1 MDLTL
6 RNLVYKGP
14 VVGGSIVIRNGRRL
28 VLLKPECEGRMHAE
42 YLVQCSH
49 RMVAKNSYQQHI

>member
-6 RNLVYKGP
+6 RKMVYKGP
-14 VVGGSIVIRNGRRL
+14 VVGGSIIIRNGGRL
-28 VLLKPECEGRMHAE
+28 VLVKPECEGRMHAE

-49 RMVAKNSYQQHI
+49 RVGAKNSYR